1 MQGPPLAMPV
11 PTRGPAQPSQQQQQT
26 QQQQAHLQQQAA
38 GQNWQ
43 QAMPQQ
49 LVATHQHALAMQQ
62 QQPPQPPPPQQ
73 QQQHNA
79 PAPATAHVTAAAPAP
94 APAPGPGPVASPVA
108 VRTGSGPSTP
118 DTAAAAR
125 PTNAFAALL
134 SAASA
139 GAGGA
144 AAAAGG
150 MGTAAAAKP
159 SLMSLLQPAAD
170 KQVPSAAA
178 PAAADPA
185 AGILKM
191 LGVRP
196 AASAQLAPAPAA
208 PLPPLPAPAGPVQ
221 AALQAQLQA
230 GATEAAFTS
239 ALNAQDV
246 GAVLFACAWCTAAAA
261 REGLPPVASA
271 TRVVRGLSPMLQL
284 CLLQQMAV
292 DAGVD
297 TDLKLAWLEA
307 VAAEL
312 AARARAATSRGEQDA
327 DWALV
332 RPYLGGVVGTAQQLV
347 DTVARGG
354 SAAGRAAV
362 PRIAEHLRALTGQ

>member
-1 MQGPPLAMPV
+1 VQGGMPAMQGPPLAMPV
-11 PTRGPAQPSQQQQQT
+11 PMRGPAQPSQQQQQA

-38 GQNWQ
+38 GQTWQ

-49 LVATHQHALAMQQ
+49 LAATHQHALAM
-62 QQPPQPPPPQQ
+62 Q

-79 PAPATAHVTAAAPAP
+79 PAPATAHVTAAVPAP
-94 APAPGPGPVASPVA
+94 APAPGPGPAASPVA
-108 VRTGSGPSTP
+108 VRAGSGPSTP

-221 AALQAQLQA
+221 AALQAQLQP